1 MKKLLFL
8 LCFGITFVSAE
19 AFYPFTKIVDASIK
33 SELKENLYEIKH
45 FSYQCNVD
53 PDIADGLNQNCIAMN
68 GEIELKE
75 DKYEGCIETLTGS
88 SRKICNGLAGS
99 SIRFKERLDKI
110 IMPYMERY
118 LLLHYRKLWTDT
130 HPTYKQ
136 YNFYDDY
143 DLRPLYNIRVFLN
156 SKGGSVDEAL
166 EIGKM
171 IRKYQLQTSV
181 AQGDECLSSCFIL
194 LMSGITR
201 SISSNYVQD
210 FGSASK
216 YDVSKE
222 YVPIGVHR
230 MYYETK
236 AFSEISAEE
245 ANVIYRKKQ
254 NEIESYL
261 RNVGTPDYLINKM
274 KNTSSDDM
282 YILTRS
288 EILNAMGNS
297 DLNISDLYNDNVF
310 MDRLKGSKME
320 FSDFIFQEQF
330 KAIYPDYIDSL
341 SSLYRLYDSILKKA
355 YGEDYWRK
363 PLETSEPDLS
373 GITADDCYVLNYDP
387 EYVLDVCNKY
397 LKDNP

>member
-1 MKKLLFL
+1 MCMKKLLFL
-8 LCFGITFVSAE
+8 LYFGITVVSAE
-19 AFYPFTKIVDASIK
+19 TFYPFTKIIDVSIK
-33 SELKENLYEIKH
+33 SELKKNLYEIKH
-45 FSYQCNVD
+45 LSYQCNVE
-53 PDIADGLNQNCIAMN
+53 PDFFGGINENCIAMN
-68 GEIELKE
+68 GEIELKK
-75 DKYEGCIETLTGS
+75 DRYEECIENLTGS

-99 SIRFKERLDKI
+99 AFRFKEGLEKI
-110 IMPYMERY
+110 ITPYMEEYLFLRY
-118 LLLHYRKLWTDT
+118 RNLWADT
-130 HPTYKQ
+130 HPDYKE
-136 YNFYDDY
+136 FD
-143 DLRPLYNIRVFLN
+143 LYNDPKPIHGIRVFLN

-171 IRKYQLQTSV
+171 IRKYQLQTYV

-254 NEIESYL
+254 NEIELYL

-274 KNTSSDDM
+274 NNTSSDDM

-288 EILNAMGNS
+288 ETLDAMGNS
-297 DLNISDLYNDNVF
+297 DLNIYDLYNDNVF
-310 MDRLKGSKME
+310 MDRLKGSEME
-320 FSDFIFQEQF
+320 FGDFLFQEQF
-330 KAIYPDYIDSL
+330 KAIYPDYINSL
-341 SSLYRLYDSILKKA
+341 SSLHKLYDSILKKA
-355 YGEDYWRK
+355 YGEDYWKK

-373 GITADDCYVLNYDP
+373 GITQDDCFALSFDP
-387 EYVLDVCNKY
+387 EYVLDVCNK
-397 LKDNP
+397 

>member
-8 LCFGITFVSAE
+8 LYFGITVVSAE
-19 AFYPFTKIVDASIK
+19 TFYPFTKIVDASIK
-33 SELKENLYEIKH
+33 SDLKENLYEIKH
-45 FSYQCNVD
+45 FSYQCNVE
-53 PDIADGLNQNCIAMN
+53 PDIAEGRNQNCIAIN
-68 GEIELKE
+68 GEIELKK
-75 DKYEGCIETLTGS
+75 DTYERCIEVLTGS
-88 SRKICNGLAGS
+88 LRTSCRSQASS
-99 SIRFKERLDKI
+99 SIRFKAGLEKI
-110 IMPYMERY
+110 ITPYMERY
-118 LLLHYRKLWTDT
+118 LFIRYRNLWADT
-130 HPTYKQ
+130 HPEYKK
-136 YNFYDDY
+136 Y
-143 DLRPLYNIRVFLN
+143 DLYADLKPIYFIQVFLN

-171 IRKYQLQTSV
+171 IRKYQLVTAV

-222 YVPIGVHR
+222 NVPIGVHR

-261 RNVGTPDYLINKM
+261 RNVGTPDYLIDKM
-274 KNTSSDDM
+274 NNTSSDDM

-288 EILNAMGNS
+288 ETYNAIENS
-297 DLNISDLYNDNVF
+297 DMNITDLYNDNVF

-320 FSDFIFQEQF
+320 YSDFVFQEQF
-330 KAIYPDYIDSL
+330 KAIYPDYINSL
-341 SSLYRLYDSILKKA
+341 SSLHKLYDSILKKA

-363 PLETSEPDLS
+363 PLETLEPDLS
-373 GITADDCYVLNYDP
+373 GITEDDCYALSYDP
-387 EYVLDVCNKY
+387 EYVLDVCSKY
-397 LKDNP
+397 LKEN